1 MGYIL
6 FVEDNQANADMTIR
20 ILASAGY
27 EVKHVLRGFEGAQL
41 ARKERPSLILM
52 DFDLPDING
61 QTLTLLLK
69 KQLGGVHAPPIIAVT
84 ARSGDAEVRIA
95 ANFGC
100 SAFISKPFLPE
111 DLLSVV
117 KKLMPSE
124 KPAQPEPQPT
134 QPVAQTPPPSS
145 LQASDDTLPRRPT
158 PAPSM
163 PEAPAVPAAAA
174 PTESAPKL
182 TQGG

>member
-6 FVEDNQANADMTIR
+6 FVEDNQSNADMTIR

-117 KKLMPSE
+117 QKLMPSE
-124 KPAQPEPQPT
+124 KPPQP
-134 QPVAQTPPPSS
+134 QLSVPPSS
-145 LQASDDTLPRRPT
+145 PPSPQSSDDTLPRRPT
-158 PAPSM
+158 AAPSM
-163 PEAPAVPAAAA
+163 PDAPAVPAAPT
-174 PTESAPKL
+174 PTESTPKL

>member
-6 FVEDNQANADMTIR
+6 FVEDNQSNADMTIR

-41 ARKERPSLILM
+41 ARKERPALILM

-69 KQLGGVHAPPIIAVT
+69 KQLGGVNAPPIVAVT
-84 ARSGDAEVRIA
+84 ARSGDTEVRIA

-111 DLLSVV
+111 DLLNVV
-117 KKLMPSE
+117 KKLMPTE
-124 KPAQPEPQPT
+124 TPT
-134 QPVAQTPPPSS
+134 QTLTQSS
-145 LQASDDTLPRRPT
+145 TDTLPHKPT
-158 PAPSM
+158 TAPPI
-163 PEAPAVPAAAA
+163 PEAPAAPAQ
-174 PTESAPKL
+174 TENTTTL